1 MKRLLLAA
9 LLVFSMSGEALAR
22 GSNREYIPRDVMP
35 CVEYL
40 DAYARTTL
48 LKENDFKG
56 PHEFFAA
63 AGWVGG
69 FITTY
74 NSYVQN
80 GKRDIIEGM
89 TANDALRWVASWCRD
104 NSSRDLEYAL
114 EALIESRD

>member
-1 MKRLLLAA
+1 MCRQPVIAWVSA
-9 LLVFSMSGEALAR
+9 TR
-22 GSNREYIPRDVMP
+22 RI
-35 CVEYL
+35 
-40 DAYARTTL
+40 TT
-48 LKENDFKG
+48 G
-56 PHEFFAA
+56 AA

-80 GKRDIIEGM
+80 GKRDILEGM